1 MATMVMQPKPA
12 TLFVKVR
19 PLEDSTNRK
28 QLCSKRPIRPSQA
41 LAVKTPAARASMVSA
56 TPVAVA
62 ATAAAASTIATEHR
76 HRPKL
81 HLGMFEIGKPLGKGK
96 FGRVYLARHRTSGYV
111 CALKVLHKDEVAAEG
126 AEAHVR
132 REIEVHSQL
141 RHPAVIGFYGWFH
154 DSRRIFIIQEFAAGG
169 ELYKSL
175 RRAGR
180 FSQRRAARYAAQ
192 VGQSLAYLHS
202 RNIMHRDLKPEN
214 ILVGL
219 HGELKLADFGYSVH
233 SPGNRRRTLCGTL
246 DYLPPE
252 MLNQRHVS
260 YSRAVDQWTLGV
272 LTYEF
277 LTGEAPFDDQ
287 PHMTKKR
294 IVAGDMKPLPLS
306 ICPEARHFVY
316 SLMEQD
322 PAKRLPLTEVM
333 NHPWIKMY
341 CAKQ

>member
-1 MATMVMQPKPA
+1 MATMIMQPRPA
-12 TLFVKVR
+12 TLFAKMR
-19 PLEDSTNRK
+19 PLEDSTQRT
-28 QLCSKRPIRPSQA
+28 QLCAKRPIRPSQA
-41 LAVKTPAARASMVSA
+41 FAVKTPSARGSTTSA
-56 TPVAVA
+56 TPA
-62 ATAAAASTIATEHR
+62 ATAAAAEHL

-81 HLGMFEIGKPLGKGK
+81 HLGLFEIGKPLGKGK
-96 FGRVYLARHRTSGYV
+96 FGRVYLARHRASGYV

-132 REIEVHSQL
+132 REIEVHGQL
-141 RHPAVIGFYGWFH
+141 RHPGVIGFYGWFH
-154 DSRRIFIIQEFAAGG
+154 DSRRIFLIQEFAAGG

-180 FSQRRAARYAAQ
+180 FSQRRAAVYAAQ
-192 VGQSLAYLHS
+192 VGQSLAYLHG

-233 SPGNRRRTLCGTL
+233 SPGNRRETICGTL

-252 MLNQRHVS
+252 MLNQRKVT

-277 LTGEAPFDDQ
+277 LTGEPPFDDE
-287 PHMTKKR
+287 PHMTKRR
-294 IVAGDMKPLPLS
+294 IVAGDMKPLPSS
-306 ICPEARHFVY
+306 ICPEARDFVY
-316 SLMEQD
+316 SV
-322 PAKRLPLTEVM
+322 RLPCRDPDLYEPCT
-333 NHPWIKMY
+333 NT
-341 CAKQ
+341 AG

>member
-1 MATMVMQPKPA
+1 MIMQPRPA

-19 PLEDSTNRK
+19 PFEDATQRK
-28 QLCSKRPIRPSQA
+28 QLCAKRPIRPSQA
-41 LAVKTPAARASMVSA
+41 FTVKTPSARVSA
-56 TPVAVA
+56 VIATP
-62 ATAAAASTIATEHR
+62 AAAAAAAE

-132 REIEVHSQL
+132 REIE
-141 RHPAVIGFYGWFH
+141 
-154 DSRRIFIIQEFAAGG
+154 
-169 ELYKSL
+169 
-175 RRAGR
+175 
-180 FSQRRAARYAAQ
+180 
-192 VGQSLAYLHS
+192 SLAYLHS
-202 RNIMHRDLKPEN
+202 RNVMHRDLKPEN

-233 SPGNRRRTLCGTL
+233 SPSDRRQTICGTL

-252 MLNQRHVS
+252 MLNQRKVV

-277 LTGEAPFDDQ
+277 LTGEAPFEDE
-287 PHMTKKR
+287 PHVTKKR
-294 IVAGDMKPLPLS
+294 IVVGDMKPLPASVGL
-306 ICPEARHFVY
+306 EARDFVY
-316 SLMEQD
+316 SLLEQD
-322 PAKRLPLTEVM
+322 PTKRLPLTQVM
-333 NHPWIKMY
+333 NHPWIRMH

>member
-1 MATMVMQPKPA
+1 MVMQPKPA

-19 PLEDSTNRK
+19 PLEDSTQRT
-28 QLCSKRPIRPSQA
+28 QLYAKRPIRPSQA
-41 LAVKTPAARASMVSA
+41 LAVKTPSARASTTSA
-56 TPVAVA
+56 APSVAD
-62 ATAAAASTIATEHR
+62 S

-141 RHPAVIGFYGWFH
+141 RHPGVIGFYGWFH
-154 DSRRIFIIQEFAAGG
+154 DSRRIFIMQEFAAGG

-175 RRAGR
+175 RKAGR
-180 FSQRRAARYAAQ
+180 FSQRRAAKYAAQ
-192 VGQSLAYLHS
+192 VALSLAYLHS
-202 RNIMHRDLKPEN
+202 KNIMHRDLKPEN

-233 SPGNRRRTLCGTL
+233 SPGNRRETICGTL

-252 MLNQRHVS
+252 MLNQRKVR

-277 LTGEAPFDDQ
+277 LTGEAPFEDE

-294 IVAGDMKPLPLS
+294 IVLGDMKPLPSS
-306 ICPEARHFVY
+306 ICPEARDFVY
-316 SLMEQD
+316 SLLEQD

-333 NHPWIKMY
+333 NHPWIQMY
-341 CAKQ
+341 YTKK